1 MKTRIKTLALGALVA
16 GSLIFS
22 AGSAMAREYDHW
34 SRHDYRGSD
43 RRELRQDYAAL
54 DQWRAKLAYDASHHA
69 SRKKLAQD
77 QAQIQAL
84 ENEMRNDR
92 GGFGWHW

>member
-22 AGSAMAREYDHW
+22 AGAAMAREYDHW
-34 SRHDYRGSD
+34 SRHDHRWSD

-54 DQWRAKLAYDASHHA
+54 EQWRGKLAYDLRHHA
-69 SRKKLAQD
+69 SRKKIAQD
-77 QAQIQAL
+77 QAQIAAL
-84 ENEMRNDR
+84 ENEIRHDR
-92 GGFGWHW
+92 GGFAWHW